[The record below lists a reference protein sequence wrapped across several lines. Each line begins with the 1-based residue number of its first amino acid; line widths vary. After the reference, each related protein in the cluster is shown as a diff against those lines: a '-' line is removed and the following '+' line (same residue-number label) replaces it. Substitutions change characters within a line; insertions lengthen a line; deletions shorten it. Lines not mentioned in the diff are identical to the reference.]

1 MLGKNSKLDTN
12 ADALSWRSLLAFS
25 SYRLFLALTLF
36 IVFYF
41 DLPPTFLGESK
52 AELYLAASQV
62 YIATA
67 FVLLLF
73 VFNRWGSFTKQV
85 KIQLTIDIILLALII
100 HASGGLQS
108 GLGSLLV
115 VVVISGG
122 ALIPGRFAAFFA
134 ALATFA
140 VLSEAVFSQV
150 LGDGSSKYSYAGL
163 LGATFFATAILT
175 ELLSKK
181 IVSTQKLAQERA
193 EDLANLAVLNNH
205 IISRM
210 QTGVLVVDGE
220 GKIQLSNES
229 AQKLLGIET
238 AKKEDTLKYWVPI
251 LGIQLWRWKQSRAN
265 TFDPFQARAD
275 LPEVVASAMN
285 LASGETVL
293 YIENTSA
300 VAQQAQQL
308 KLASLGQLT
317 ASIAHEVR
325 NPLAAISHAGELLSE
340 AKAEDEELTKLTG
353 IIQRHSSRVNNII
366 ETILEMSRMKA
377 IEPSVLVL
385 ETWLEQFIGEFCG
398 YHQLDRRE
406 VNLVSKAPLATVYI
420 DANQLHQVML
430 NLFENAWY
438 YSHSEDDEERIIVTL
453 EQQGHDVIIDVADN
467 GPGVSEK
474 VRNSLFEPFQSQR
487 QGGTGLGLYLAREL
501 CQANG
506 ARLSYLPDEQGRTC
520 FRINISAD
528 RFENLA

>member
-1 MLGKNSKLDTN
+1 MLEKNSQLDTIT
-12 ADALSWRSLLAFS
+12 DVLSWRSLLAFS
-25 SYRLFLALTLF
+25 GYRLFLAVTLF
-36 IVFYF
+36 TVFYF
-41 DLPPTFLGESK
+41 DLPPLFLGESK
-52 AELYLAASQV
+52 PVLYSVTSQI
-62 YIATA
+62 YIVIA
-67 FVLLLF
+67 FVLL
-73 VFNRWGSFTKQV
+73 VFAYQRWGLFTRQV
-85 KIQLTIDIILLALII
+85 KVQLTLDIIVLALII
-100 HASGGLQS
+100 HASGGLKT

-134 ALATFA
+134 ALATLA
-140 VLSEAVFSQV
+140 VLSEAVFSQT

-181 IVSTQKLAQERA
+181 IVSSQKLAEERA
-193 EDLANLAVLNNH
+193 ADLANLAVLNNH

-210 QTGVLVVDGE
+210 QTGVLVIDAE
-220 GKIQLSNES
+220 GKIQLSNNS
-229 AQKLLGIET
+229 AQNLLGIK
-238 AKKEDTLKYWVPI
+238 AVSKQGTLKYWVPI
-251 LGIQLWRWKQSRAN
+251 LGIQLWKWKQSRTN
-265 TFDPFQARAD
+265 TFEPFQARAD
-275 LPEVVASAMN
+275 LPEVVANAID
-285 LASGETVL
+285 LESGETVL
-293 YIENTSA
+293 YVNNTTA

-317 ASIAHEVR
+317 ASIAHEIR

-340 AKAEDEELTKLTG
+340 AKAEDEDLIKLTA

-385 ETWLEQFIGEFCG
+385 ETWLEQFIEEFCDH
-398 YHQLDRRE
+398 HQLDRCE
-406 VNLVSKAPLATVYI
+406 VSLISTAPLATVYI
-420 DANQLHQVML
+420 DANQLHQIML

-438 YSHSEDDEERIIVTL
+438 YSHSEKNDQRIFVTL
-453 EQQGHDVIIDVADN
+453 TQKDDDVIIDVADN
-467 GPGVSEK
+467 GPGISAK
-474 VRNSLFEPFQSQR
+474 VRDRLFEPFQSQR

-520 FRINISAD
+520 FRINISVD
-528 RFENLA
+528 QQKNLS